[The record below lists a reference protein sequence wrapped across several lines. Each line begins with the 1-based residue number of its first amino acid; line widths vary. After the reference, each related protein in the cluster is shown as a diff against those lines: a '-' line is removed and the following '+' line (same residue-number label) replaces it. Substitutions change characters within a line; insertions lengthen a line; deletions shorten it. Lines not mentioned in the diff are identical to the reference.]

1 MTLEDAN
8 FCTDGEGTLLC
19 LTGAVLDNNRNPG
32 LEKLSAY
39 DRLCRWLGVSRV
51 IWIDTKVHEGT
62 GSRQLRRYASFASPG
77 HVLVGTLD
85 SGADKAA
92 LDEIADRLR
101 SARDATGNKLSVTR
115 VPTFELDGELAPY
128 TTYYTF
134 NKAILVPQFGE
145 QTTDDAARD
154 VIAKCFPG
162 RIAEPI
168 DCRELLEKG
177 MVLSGMFQYQP
188 ARLLDRSKATLL
200 PKSSWHRPVPD
211 YVGLLEE
218 YIEQAEEES

>member
-1 MTLEDAN
+1 M
-8 FCTDGEGTLLC
+8 
-19 LTGAVLDNNRNPG
+19 
-32 LEKLSAY
+32 
-39 DRLCRWLGVSRV
+39 SRV